1 MVCYDDILYNFF
13 CCDMCLLDIYDYS
26 ICNKQLKLL
35 EVIKY
40 LHHKNIYK
48 NKTENENIKI

>member
-1 MVCYDDILYNFF
+1 MICYDTDILSNFF
-13 CCDMCLLDIYDYS
+13 CCNCCLLDIYDYS
-26 ICNKQLKLL
+26 ICNKHLKLL

-48 NKTENENIKI
+48 NKTENENI